1 MRLSYSLSR
10 LGAQGASRED
20 MVGDKARKVY
30 RGQSTVNFF
39 YGPTIRI
46 LNFTEITV
54 TRYMRKS
61 RSEEKDSEF
70 GVGQV

>member
-54 TRYMRKS
+54 TRYT
-61 RSEEKDSEF
+61 
-70 GVGQV
+70 